1 MGLKVKFFGSMN
13 PLKTSFSGKQL
24 FFDAIEQEINT
35 WLMTRPSIEIVEI
48 KQSASGGSF
57 ATAKLLVSVWYR
69 DREGHA
75 N

>member
-24 FFDAIEQEINT
+24 FFEAIEREINT
-35 WLMTRPSIEIVEI
+35 WLMTRPGIEIVEI
-48 KQSASGGSF
+48 KQSATGGSF

-69 DREGHA
+69 DHEGHTS
-75 N
+75 